1 MFKKNIFKNNNI
13 IVTGGAG
20 GIGSATCKLFL
31 EYGANVFLVDK
42 DKMKINN
49 IKREINNLKLKTFNL
64 DITSEKEVKNFDFV
78 DIETLNVYLDDQKRI
93 LPRRV
98 TELSIR
104 NQRRL
109 TKAVKRA
116 RLLGLLPFTVQAEY

>member
-1 MFKKNIFKNNNI
+1 MNI
-13 IVTGGAG
+13 V
-20 GIGSATCKLFL
+20 
-31 EYGANVFLVDK
+31 K
-42 DKMKINN
+42 DKVA
-49 IKREINNLKLKTFNL
+49 ELKGIPTRDALMEQL
-64 DITSEKEVKNFDFV
+64 EKEVKNFDFV

>member
-1 MFKKNIFKNNNI
+1 M
-13 IVTGGAG
+13 
-20 GIGSATCKLFL
+20 SEQL
-31 EYGANVFLVDK
+31 
-42 DKMKINN
+42 
-49 IKREINNLKLKTFNL
+49 
-64 DITSEKEVKNFDFV
+64 EKEVKNIDFV

-109 TKAVKRA
+109 TKAVNRE
-116 RLLGLLPFTVQAEY
+116 RLLGL

>member
-1 MFKKNIFKNNNI
+1 M
-13 IVTGGAG
+13 
-20 GIGSATCKLFL
+20 SEQL
-31 EYGANVFLVDK
+31 
-42 DKMKINN
+42 
-49 IKREINNLKLKTFNL
+49 
-64 DITSEKEVKNFDFV
+64 EKEVKNFDFV

-116 RLLGLLPFTVQAEY
+116 RLFCLLPFTVQAEY

>member
-1 MFKKNIFKNNNI
+1 M
-13 IVTGGAG
+13 
-20 GIGSATCKLFL
+20 SEQL
-31 EYGANVFLVDK
+31 EK
-42 DKMKINN
+42 PI
-49 IKREINNLKLKTFNL
+49 
-64 DITSEKEVKNFDFV
+64 EVFDFT
-78 DIETLNVYLDDQKRI
+78 DIQTLTAYLDDQKRI

-109 TKAVKRA
+109 TKAIKRA

>member
-1 MFKKNIFKNNNI
+1 M
-13 IVTGGAG
+13 
-20 GIGSATCKLFL
+20 SEQL
-31 EYGANVFLVDK
+31 
-42 DKMKINN
+42 
-49 IKREINNLKLKTFNL
+49 
-64 DITSEKEVKNFDFV
+64 EKEVKNFDFV

-98 TELSIR
+98 TELAIR

-109 TKAVKRA
+109 TKAGKRA

>member
-1 MFKKNIFKNNNI
+1 MSEQF
-13 IVTGGAG
+13 
-20 GIGSATCKLFL
+20 
-31 EYGANVFLVDK
+31 
-42 DKMKINN
+42 
-49 IKREINNLKLKTFNL
+49 
-64 DITSEKEVKNFDFV
+64 EKEVKNFDFV
-78 DIETLNVYLDDQKRI
+78 DIETFNVYLDDQKRI

>member
-1 MFKKNIFKNNNI
+1 M
-13 IVTGGAG
+13 
-20 GIGSATCKLFL
+20 SEQL
-31 EYGANVFLVDK
+31 
-42 DKMKINN
+42 
-49 IKREINNLKLKTFNL
+49 
-64 DITSEKEVKNFDFV
+64 EKEVKNFDFV

-109 TKAVKRA
+109 KLHNSKWVAHNVMTISLIKR
-116 RLLGLLPFTVQAEY
+116 LHF

>member
-1 MFKKNIFKNNNI
+1 M
-13 IVTGGAG
+13 
-20 GIGSATCKLFL
+20 SEQL
-31 EYGANVFLVDK
+31 EK
-42 DKMKINN
+42 PI
-49 IKREINNLKLKTFNL
+49 EI
-64 DITSEKEVKNFDFV
+64 FDFT
-78 DIETLNVYLDDQKRI
+78 DTQTLTAYLDDQKRI

-109 TKAVKRA
+109 TKAIKRA